1 MVSVD
6 LKDFVAESNRIE
18 GIHRVKPHEIEAHQ
32 ALLRRGALTIPAIV
46 EFVWTICQAPL
57 RREIGMNVYVGNHVP
72 PPGGPDIVD
81 ALDKLLIQISEDK
94 ISPYEGHHAY
104 ETLHP
109 MSDGNGRS
117 GRAIWAWHMK
127 LRGEDPLRLG
137 FLHSWYYQSLENSR

>member
-1 MVSVD
+1 MART

-18 GIHRVKPHEIEAHQ
+18 GIYRVKQHEYDAHRS
-32 ALLRRGALTIPAIV
+32 LLCRPALTIPAIV
-46 EFVWTICQAPL
+46 EFVHVICQAPL

-109 MSDGNGRS
+109 FGDGNGRS
-117 GRAIWAWHMK
+117 GRAIWAWHKK
-127 LRGEDPLRLG
+127 LRGEDPFRLG
-137 FLHSWYYQSLENSR
+137 FLHEWYYESLQANR